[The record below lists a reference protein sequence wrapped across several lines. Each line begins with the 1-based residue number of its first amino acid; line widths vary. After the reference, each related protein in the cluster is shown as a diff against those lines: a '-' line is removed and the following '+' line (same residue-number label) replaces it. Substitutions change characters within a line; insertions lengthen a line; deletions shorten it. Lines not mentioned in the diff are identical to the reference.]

1 MTARRGV
8 VVVVGLLVA
17 GFAVVA
23 FGRGPDGPVSAAQAQ
38 TPPPKTV
45 RGHDAWRRAIQRLR
59 VPERGCF
66 TATYPAV
73 EWTAVACVTPP
84 RLPYAP
90 ARGHRPFTIG
100 NANDFSGQSSGTI
113 NGAEGSFDSV
123 SGVTSETGLAGSS
136 GTTPVANTYSL
147 QINTNRFTTAACTG
161 SPSGGCQGWQQFVYS
176 SNAAQIFIQYWLIQY
191 NKTCPSGWNKFTYP
205 GPTDISCFRN
215 SPMGATVAKQ
225 PITNLAN
232 LRLTAS
238 ANTAGNDAVAMFV
251 NSTTPTAT
259 VTNVGSTLSL
269 GSGWTDAEFII
280 AGDCCSHEATF
291 NSGSTVVVRT
301 TIHHGRKD
309 APTCVKEGFT
319 GETNNLNLVDTAVI
333 GTGPSPAIVSRQ
345 SNTLTGTAGCQAA
358 KGFGDTH
365 LSTFKGLLYD
375 NQASGDFVL
384 ARTPDIEVQARQQS
398 GAPTW
403 PNASVNKAVAARLGS
418 TRVAVCLP
426 NRLVVNGQSRTV
438 TPGNPLLL
446 ANGADVSR
454 TGNSYLIRGPHGD
467 SVVAQ
472 LFPTWIDV
480 SVGLSRSP
488 SAVRGLLANA
498 NNNVHQ
504 VQERNGLVLTWPIS
518 FAVLYGS
525 YTDSWRVAPGKS
537 ILCGHKVT
545 ASNPTAPFHAEN
557 LEPAVAQRARA
568 ICRKKRV
575 TNKALLDA
583 CTIDVAVTGRAFPAN
598 AYVGF
603 PAPAAVGIPK

>member
-1 MTARRGV
+1 V
-8 VVVVGLLVA
+8 KWNEVG
-17 GFAVVA
+17 
-23 FGRGPDGPVSAAQAQ
+23 
-38 TPPPKTV
+38 
-45 RGHDAWRRAIQRLR
+45 
-59 VPERGCF
+59 
-66 TATYPAV
+66 
-73 EWTAVACVTPP
+73 CVTPP

-100 NANDFSGQSSGTI
+100 NSNDFSGRSSGTI

-123 SGVTSETGLAGSS
+123 SGVTSETGLVSSS
-136 GTTPVANTYSL
+136 GTAPVADSYSL
-147 QINTNRFTTAACTG
+147 QINTNRFTTSAC
-161 SPSGGCQGWQQFVYS
+161 SPNSGCEGWQQFVYS
-176 SNAAQIFIQYWLIQY
+176 SNQAQIFIQYWLIQY
-191 NKTCPSGWNKFTYP
+191 NKTCPSTWNTFAFP

-215 SPMGATVAKQ
+215 APMAATVAKQ

-238 ANTAGNDAVAMFV
+238 ANTAGNDTVEMFV

-259 VTNVGSTLSL
+259 ASNVGSTLNL
-269 GSGWTDAEFII
+269 GSSWKDAEFII
-280 AGDCCSHEATF
+280 AGDCCNHVANF
-291 NSGSTVVVRT
+291 NSGSTIAVRT

-309 APTCVKEGFT
+309 APTCVSEGFT
-319 GETNNLNLVDTAVI
+319 GETNNLNLVHTATI

-375 NQASGDFVL
+375 NQAAGDFVL

-403 PNASVNKAVAARLGS
+403 PNASVNKAVAARLGG

-426 NRLVVNGQSRTV
+426 DRLVVNGHSKTV

-454 TGNSYLIRGPHGD
+454 NGNSYLIRGPRGD
-467 SVVAQ
+467 SVIAQ

-488 SAVRGLLANA
+488 SPVRGLLANA
-498 NNNVHQ
+498 NNDVHQ

-525 YTDSWRVAPGKS
+525 YGDSWRVTPGKS
-537 ILCGHKVT
+537 MLCGHQVT
-545 ASNPTAPFHAEN
+545 PSNPTAPFYAKS
-557 LEPAVAQRARA
+557 LEPVVARRARA
-568 ICRKKRV
+568 ICREKHV

-583 CTIDVAVTGRAFPAN
+583 CTIDVAVTGRAIAAN
-598 AYVGF
+598 AYVDF
-603 PAPAAVGIPK
+603 PAPDAVGIPK

>member
-1 MTARRGV
+1 M
-8 VVVVGLLVA
+8 
-17 GFAVVA
+17 
-23 FGRGPDGPVSAAQAQ
+23 
-38 TPPPKTV
+38 
-45 RGHDAWRRAIQRLR
+45 
-59 VPERGCF
+59 
-66 TATYPAV
+66 
-73 EWTAVACVTPP
+73 TPP

-100 NANDFSGQSSGTI
+100 NNNDFAGQSSGTI

-123 SGVTSETGLAGSS
+123 AGVTSETGLVGSS
-136 GTTPVANTYSL
+136 GTTPVADSYSL
-147 QINTNRFTTAACTG
+147 QINTNRFTTSACG
-161 SPSGGCQGWQQFVYS
+161 SPNPGCQGWQQFVYS
-176 SNAAQIFIQYWLIQY
+176 SNQARIFIQYWLIKY
-191 NKTCPSGWNKFTYP
+191 NKTCPSGWNTLAFP
-205 GPTDISCFRN
+205 GPTDISCYRN
-215 SPMGATVAKQ
+215 APMAATVAKQ

-238 ANTAGNDAVAMFV
+238 ANTAGNDTVEMFV
-251 NSTTPTAT
+251 NATTPTAT
-259 VTNVGSTLSL
+259 AANVGSTLNL
-269 GSGWTDAEFII
+269 GSSWKDAEFIV
-280 AGDCCSHEATF
+280 AGDCCNHVANF
-291 NSGSTVVVRT
+291 NSGSTIVVRT

-309 APTCVKEGFT
+309 APTCVSEGFT
-319 GETNNLNLVDTAVI
+319 GETNNLNLVDTVAI

-345 SNTLTGTAGCQAA
+345 SNTLTGTAGCQTA

-375 NQASGDFVL
+375 NQAAGDFVL

-426 NRLVVNGQSRTV
+426 NRLVVNGQRKTV

-454 TGNSYLIRGPHGD
+454 NGNSYLIRGPRGD

-480 SVGLSRSP
+480 SVGLSRSA
-488 SAVRGLLANA
+488 SSVRGLLANA

-504 VQERNGLVLTWPIS
+504 VQERNGLVLTWPVS

-525 YTDSWRVAPGKS
+525 YGDSWRVAPGKS
-537 ILCGHKVT
+537 MLCGHKVT
-545 ASNPTAPFHAEN
+545 PSNPTGPFHARN
-557 LEPAVAQRARA
+557 LGPVVARRARA
-568 ICRKKRV
+568 ICREKRV

-583 CTIDVAVTGRAFPAN
+583 CTIDVAVTGRAVAAN
-598 AYVGF
+598 AYVDF
-603 PAPAAVGIPK
+603 PVPAAVGIPK